1 MNVWKDFWEEF
12 EKKLREDDLLV
23 ARKEGA
29 VRNWFRLTS
38 ARKYFEN
45 ILDMSWKYFG
55 HVLEIFWTYLGN
67 ILDMSWKY
75 FEDKLCEDG
84 WSVAERVQFG
94 TGFF

>member
-1 MNVWKDFWEEF
+1 MNVWQDFWKEF

-38 ARKYFEN
+38 ARKIFGN

-55 HVLEIFWTYLGN
+55 HVLEIF
-67 ILDMSWKY
+67 
-75 FEDKLCEDG
+75 
-84 WSVAERVQFG
+84 
-94 TGFF
+94 

>member
-1 MNVWKDFWEEF
+1 MDDCCKQLVRNECLARFWEEF

-45 ILDMSWKYFG
+45 ILDMSWKYF
-55 HVLEIFWTYLGN
+55 
-67 ILDMSWKY
+67 
-75 FEDKLCEDG
+75 EDKLCEDG
-84 WSVAERVQFG
+84 WFVAEKVQFG